1 MRILVCDDELLI
13 RELIKDYCV
22 NEGYECDLAEDGS
35 DAIELCKSHDYDLI
49 IMDIMMPNIDGL
61 TAVKEIKE
69 FKDIPTI
76 MLSARKEEEDKLH
89 GFDLGI
95 EDYVT
100 KPFSPKELMA
110 RIKVIM
116 KRYNKLDTISVGNIT
131 INNSTH
137 EVVIDGNVIDVTS
150 TQFELLK
157 LFVENQGMAL
167 SRDKI
172 IECIWGY
179 DYDADDR
186 TIDAHIKLLRSKLGK
201 YRDSIK
207 TIRKVGYKFVYE
219 EK

>member
-13 RELIKDYCV
+13 RELIRDYCV
-22 NEGYECDLAEDGS
+22 NEGYDCDLAEDGS

-61 TAVKEIKE
+61 TAVQEIKK

-137 EVVIDGNVIDVTS
+137 EVIIDGNVIDVTS

>member
-61 TAVKEIKE
+61 TAVQEIKE

-137 EVVIDGNVIDVTS
+137 EVIIDGNVIDVTS

-157 LFVENQGMAL
+157 LFIENKGMAL

>member
-13 RELIKDYCV
+13 RELIQDYCV

-61 TAVKEIKE
+61 TAVQEIKE

-137 EVVIDGNVIDVTS
+137 EVIIDGNDIDVTS

-157 LFVENQGMAL
+157 LFVENKGMAL

>member
-61 TAVKEIKE
+61 TAVQEIKE

-137 EVVIDGNVIDVTS
+137 EVIIDGNVIDVTS

-157 LFVENQGMAL
+157 LFIENKGIAL

>member
-13 RELIKDYCV
+13 RELLRDYCV
-22 NEGYECDLAEDGS
+22 NEGYDCDLAEDGS

-61 TAVKEIKE
+61 TAVQEIKK

-137 EVVIDGNVIDVTS
+137 EVIIDGNVIDVTS

-157 LFVENQGMAL
+157 LFVENQGIAL
-167 SRDKI
+167 SRNKI

>member
-35 DAIELCKSHDYDLI
+35 DAIELCKSYDYDLI
-49 IMDIMMPNIDGL
+49 IMDIMMPNKDGL
-61 TAVKEIKE
+61 TAVQEIKE

-131 INNSTH
+131 INNSSH
-137 EVVIDGNVIDVTS
+137 EVIIDGNVIDVTS

-207 TIRKVGYKFVYE
+207 TIRKE
-219 EK
+219 